1 MSKLLPWLVAGFASL
16 LVAHAG
22 AMAADVGT
30 SKSFHGP
37 VGLQLYSLREMQKTE
52 GVAATLDKAKSWG
65 FKYVEVAGLGDLTPA
80 QFKAELDK
88 RGLVA
93 IGSHFPYER
102 LRDDIEGVAR
112 DTKALGMPYAGC
124 AWLPHKAPFDEKQ
137 CREAAAVLN
146 RAGAALARHGIKF
159 YLHNHGYEFQP
170 FGKGTLFDLLMA
182 ETDPQ
187 TVFFQMD
194 VLWVVLPGQ
203 DPVKLL
209 EKYPRRWLLMHLKD
223 LKKGVPLGSLSGST
237 DLTNDV
243 ALGSG
248 QVDFP
253 KLLRTAQRIGVQYYF
268 IEDESPTV
276 VEQVPQSLRFLES
289 VEWSSGGPKPLRR

>member
-1 MSKLLPWLVAGFASL
+1 MHKLLPWISACLALFVVSCS
-16 LVAHAG
+16 
-22 AMAADVGT
+22 AARADEVGT
-30 SKSFHGP
+30 SKSFAGR
-37 VGLQLYSLREMQKTE
+37 VGLQLYSLRDLQKAQ
-52 GVAATLDKAKSWG
+52 GVGATLDQAKRWG
-65 FKYVEVAGLGDLTPA
+65 FKYVEVASLGGLTA
-80 QFKAELDK
+80 AEFKAELDR

-102 LRDDIEGVAR
+102 LRDDVEGVAR
-112 DTKALGMPYAGC
+112 DAKALGMPYAGC

-137 CREAAAVLN
+137 CREVAAVLN

-170 FGKGTLFDLLMA
+170 FGEGTLFDLLMA

-209 EKYPRRWLLMHLKD
+209 EKHPRRWLLMHLKD
-223 LKKGVPLGSLSGST
+223 LRKGGPLGSLSGST

-243 ALGSG
+243 ALGTG

-253 KLLRTAQRIGVQYYF
+253 TLLRTAQRIGVEYYF
-268 IEDESPTV
+268 IEDESPTAI
-276 VEQVPQSLRFLES
+276 EQIPRSLRFLES
-289 VEWSSGGPKPLRR
+289 VEW